1 MLKSSWLASDKSFV
15 IIIVHC
21 FHISKRAFK
30 WNSLYFCVVINNL
43 HDLLTQVAWW
53 WYYNRRF
60 MCVEARNRRSHL
72 SWKCITKACSKQ
84 SCATN
89 GRRQGLAYTATI
101 VSLLMELRSSA
112 QSSVTLATRLRSAK
126 WSLVVVSVLM
136 AIAVTS
142 AMPSLSRTGS
152 LATSSPGKSSLT
164 GKIMMLMREV

>member
-1 MLKSSWLASDKSFV
+1 M
-15 IIIVHC
+15 
-21 FHISKRAFK
+21 R
-30 WNSLYFCVVINNL
+30 
-43 HDLLTQVAWW
+43 
-53 WYYNRRF
+53 
-60 MCVEARNRRSHL
+60 VEARKRRGHL

-89 GRRQGLAYTATI
+89 GRRQGLAYTAII

-126 WSLVVVSVLM
+126 WSLLVVSVLM

-142 AMPSLSRTGS
+142 AMPSLRRTGS